1 MIHQA
6 AVLANVFT
14 FWCFYAARLCR
25 QVLLKEVFKTTFADE
40 ADASR
45 VFFGG
50 RYQVVLFGYS
60 ANLRLFQLA
69 NRKKRHG
76 DLFSADGMQEVA
88 LVLVA
93 IKPLQ

>member
-1 MIHQA
+1 MLQ
-6 AVLANVFT
+6 
-14 FWCFYAARLCR
+14 
-25 QVLLKEVFKTTFADE
+25 EVFKTTFANE
-40 ADASR
+40 ANASR
-45 VFFGG
+45 VFLGG

-60 ANLRLFQLA
+60 ANFRLFQLT
-69 NRKKRHG
+69 NREECHS